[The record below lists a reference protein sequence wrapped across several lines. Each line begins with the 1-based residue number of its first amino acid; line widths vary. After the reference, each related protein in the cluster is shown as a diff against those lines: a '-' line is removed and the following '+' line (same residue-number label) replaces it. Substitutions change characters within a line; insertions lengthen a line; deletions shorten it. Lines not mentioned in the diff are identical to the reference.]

1 MKLFYMNIF
10 DIIIAALLLFA
21 FVRGIMKG
29 LFAEVASLV
38 GIIAGV
44 YVAIHYAYHLE
55 SYLAKSTSINWSDET
70 NSIVAFAITFLV
82 VVISVVFIG
91 KILTK
96 IADVAALGMLNKLLG
111 GVFGVLKIALIL
123 SVIFTFFGRVNNTIP
138 FIEQKTLD
146 ESLLYSPVK
155 QIAPALF
162 PAIIKEDKEGKPSI
176 ELPK

>member
-1 MKLFYMNIF
+1 MNIF

-21 FVRGIMKG
+21 FIRGIMKG

-38 GIIAGV
+38 GVIAGV
-44 YVAIHYAYHLE
+44 YVSIHYAHYIE
-55 SYLAKSTSINWSDET
+55 FYLSKSTRINWSDET

-82 VVISVVFIG
+82 VVIVIIMIG

-96 IADVAALGMLNKLLG
+96 IADVAALGMLNKILG
-111 GVFGVLKIALIL
+111 GVFGILKIALIL
-123 SVIFTFFGRVNNTIP
+123 SIIFTFFGRVNNTIP
-138 FIEQKTLD
+138 FIKQETLD

-162 PAIIKEDKEGKPSI
+162 PSIIKEDKEGKTSI